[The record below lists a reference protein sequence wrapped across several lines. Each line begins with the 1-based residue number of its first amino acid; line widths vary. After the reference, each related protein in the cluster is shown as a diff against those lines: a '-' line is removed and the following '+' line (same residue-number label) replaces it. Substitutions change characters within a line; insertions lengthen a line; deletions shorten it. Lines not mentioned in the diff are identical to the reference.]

1 MFELVLELVFQ
12 TNCLLPQESHNLCL
26 VNKSCNATVK
36 KFIGKKK
43 FRRIQDLVDKD
54 GLYLN
59 SYENFLFIKSLGYVM
74 YPLTITSIVKSRGD
88 SKLLYYLVC
97 KCKIQIPESAFI
109 EAWKLQNEEIFK
121 WLWSKCFD
129 YHTKQN
135 VIEWIDELIR
145 YNKRKN
151 PHLLQQTFQSAV
163 LTV

>member
-1 MFELVLELVFQ
+1 MFDLVLELVFQ
-12 TNCLLPQESHNLCL
+12 TKCLLPQDSHNVRL
-26 VNKSCNATVK
+26 VNKSSGEIVK
-36 KFIGKKK
+36 RYLGKRK
-43 FRRIQDLVDKD
+43 FRRVQEVVDKD

-59 SYENFLFIKSLGYVM
+59 SYENFLFVKSLGYVI
-74 YPLTITSIVKSRGD
+74 YPLTITCIVRNSGD
-88 SKLLYYLVC
+88 LNLLYYLVC

-121 WLWSKCFD
+121 WLWSKCYD

-151 PHLLQQTFQSAV
+151 PQLLQQTFQSAV